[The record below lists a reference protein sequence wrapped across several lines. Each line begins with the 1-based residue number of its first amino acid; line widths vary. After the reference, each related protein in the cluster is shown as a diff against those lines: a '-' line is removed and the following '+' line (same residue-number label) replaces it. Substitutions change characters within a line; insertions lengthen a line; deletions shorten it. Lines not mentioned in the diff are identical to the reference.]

1 MIGMSESKKI
11 LVICPVCSKSGRVP
25 VPVDIISEKDSGATS
40 VYIPRDLVCPHEFY
54 AYIDKNFKVRDYLV
68 LEYSLKAEALKI
80 KSKLNF
86 LLKKADQYD
95 ISLKNLTNF
104 ITERDFRSLLFSC
117 FVGSPILFIEDDLD
131 SERFGV
137 LFNALA
143 WFFPKVVET
152 CTILSPPNYL
162 EYNEK
167 HGDKLKDFSVF
178 NVLYKI
184 SVQKPFGDSLSEP
197 FDEILESIR
206 EADSKLQL
214 IYAKNKVDYLLKF
227 TNEIEAMDT
236 KDYKTIQKTMKKKYP
251 DQESMFSSKWIEII
265 HQRKGLWVEPEVVE
279 TKEEAKE
286 AKVASDRLYFYN
298 SAIHVRTAE
307 NQETD
312 LKKHVLQIIRNET
325 VVSIAG
331 IINDLEKRA
340 YERSLEFDYNLVPVI
355 LEEFKDK
362 GYITIT

>member
-1 MIGMSESKKI
+1 MSEKRI
-11 LVICPVCSKSGRVP
+11 MVVCPVCSKQGRIP
-25 VPVDIISEKDSGATS
+25 VPTDVIMKKDSGATS

-86 LLKKADQYD
+86 LLKKQDTYD
-95 ISLKNLTNF
+95 YSLKNLANF
-104 ITERDFRSLLFSC
+104 ISERDFRSLLFSC
-117 FVGSPILFIEDDLD
+117 FVESPILFIEDDLD

-137 LFNALA
+137 IFNALA
-143 WFFPKVVET
+143 WFFPKMVES
-152 CTILSPPNYL
+152 CTILNPPNYL

-167 HGDKLKDFSVF
+167 YGEKLKNYSVF

-197 FDEILESIR
+197 FEDIINSIR
-206 EADSKLQL
+206 ENDSKLTF

-227 TNEIEAMDT
+227 TEEIEI
-236 KDYKTIQKTMKKKYP
+236 KTGDNKNIQKIMKKKYP
-251 DQESMFSSKWIEII
+251 DQENMFALRWIETM
-265 HQRKGLWVEPEVVE
+265 HQRKKLWIVPETEVKEAE
-279 TKEEAKE
+279 TKVKKA
-286 AKVASDRLYFYN
+286 ADHLYFYN

-307 NQETD
+307 NQDTD
-312 LKKHVLQIIRNET
+312 LKKHTLQIIRNET
-325 VVSIAG
+325 VVSMAG
-331 IINDLEKRA
+331 IINQLESRA
-340 YERSLEFDYNLVPVI
+340 YERTLDFDYNLVPEI
-355 LEEFKDK
+355 LDGFKDK

>member
-1 MIGMSESKKI
+1 MSEKRI
-11 LVICPVCSKSGRVP
+11 MVVCPVCSKSGRIP
-25 VPVDIISEKDSGATS
+25 VPIDIIQKKDSGATS

-86 LLKKADQYD
+86 LLKKQDQFD
-95 ISLKNLTNF
+95 FTLKNLSNF
-104 ITERDFRSLLFSC
+104 ISERDFRSLLFSC
-117 FVGSPILFIEDDLD
+117 FVESPILFIEDDLD

-137 LFNALA
+137 IFNALS
-143 WFFPKVVET
+143 WFFPKMPDN
-152 CTILSPPNYL
+152 CIIMNPPSYL
-162 EYNEK
+162 EFNDK
-167 HGDKLKDFSVF
+167 QGDKLKNYSIF

-197 FDEILESIR
+197 FETILNTIR
-206 EADSKLQL
+206 EKDTKISF

-227 TNEIEAMDT
+227 TEEIEGMTGDN
-236 KDYKTIQKTMKKKYP
+236 KSIQKIMKKKYP
-251 DQESMFSSKWIEII
+251 DQEEMFSSSWINIMR
-265 HQRKGLWVEPEVVE
+265 QRKGLWIDPEIEAAKTEVKKEKKVV
-279 TKEEAKE
+279 
-286 AKVASDRLYFYN
+286 DHLYFYN

-307 NQETD
+307 NQD
-312 LKKHVLQIIRNET
+312 SVIKKHILQIIRGET
-325 VVSIAG
+325 VVSMAG
-331 IINDLEKRA
+331 IINHLENRA
-340 YERSLEFDYNLVPVI
+340 YERTLEFDYNQVPEI

>member
-1 MIGMSESKKI
+1 MSEKRI
-11 LVICPVCSKSGRVP
+11 MVVCPVCSKQGRIP
-25 VPVDIISEKDSGATS
+25 VPTDVIMKKDSGATS

-86 LLKKADQYD
+86 LLKKQDTFDY
-95 ISLKNLTNF
+95 SLKNLINF
-104 ITERDFRSLLFSC
+104 ISERDFRSLLFSC
-117 FVGSPILFIEDDLD
+117 FVESPILFIEDDLD

-137 LFNALA
+137 IFNALA
-143 WFFPKVVET
+143 WFFPKMIET
-152 CTILSPPNYL
+152 CTILNPPNYL

-167 HGDKLKDFSVF
+167 HGEKLKNYSVF

-197 FDEILESIR
+197 FEDIINSIR
-206 EADSKLQL
+206 DSDSKLKF
-214 IYAKNKVDYLLKF
+214 IYAKNSVDYLLKF
-227 TNEIEAMDT
+227 TEEIEEMGGDN
-236 KDYKTIQKTMKKKYP
+236 KSIQKVMKKKYP
-251 DQESMFSSKWIEII
+251 EQENMFSSRWIDTMR
-265 HQRKGLWVEPEVVE
+265 QRKELWVVPGTKTEVKGA
-279 TKEEAKE
+279 KEEVKKAT
-286 AKVASDRLYFYN
+286 DHLYFYN

-307 NQETD
+307 NQDTD
-312 LKKHVLQIIRNET
+312 LKKHILQIIRNET

-331 IINDLEKRA
+331 IINELEHRA
-340 YERSLEFDYNLVPVI
+340 YERTLDFDYNLLPEI
-355 LEEFKDK
+355 LEGFKDK